1 MWQNK
6 NFPEAPS
13 MYCSHCGKEM
23 DSAAR
28 FCPACGAVAAPVAY
42 GRAPYPGQLTRPR
55 YPRVI
60 AGVCS
65 GFALHYGWDLTLVRV
80 VSVLALLF
88 SGGTAAILYFA
99 AWIIIPEA
107 PYQLPGGGPGSA
119 GTAV

>member
-1 MWQNK
+1 
-6 NFPEAPS
+6 
-13 MYCSHCGKEM
+13 MYCSHCGKTM

-28 FCPACGAVAAPVAY
+28 FCPACGAVAMPMAY
-42 GRAPYPGQLTRPR
+42 GSALYPGQLTRPR

-80 VSVLALLF
+80 FSVLALLF
-88 SGGTAAILYFA
+88 SGGMASLLYFA

-107 PYQLPGGGPGSA
+107 PYALPDRSA
-119 GTAV
+119 GSPGASI